1 MIRSRG
7 VWKKRSGPTSPRM
20 GFTLLELLLTA
31 ILAATLILTLW
42 SLFGTYLR
50 IFETGRTR
58 AEQAQLARAVVQRM
72 TDDLRSIAL
81 VPKASSTSL
90 LPVGANSSDGSS
102 QNTFGPTA
110 SSTNSSTGSAS
121 SNDSFSLGFDSAG
134 GGSAAGIE
142 NDSTRLPQ
150 FSFVGNDR
158 RLEIQIIQSVVE
170 PEDDGDGEL
179 ELNAERIRNPL
190 ASELKTVVYTFEPER
205 APNPTDRLPPPGL
218 VRRAYAWDM
227 TSLHSDEA
235 NNQSGQTSEDSQLSE
250 MTPDEIAEEEKESE
264 DMFWVRE
271 MIGLRL
277 RYFDGQDWLAEWNS
291 NESGSLP
298 RAVEIVFQLD
308 KLEDVLSRQRDEA
321 RLEGVIED
329 EEEDDDEL
337 IGEERDGMETLLPEG
352 SFRQVV
358 FLPFAAQQQSTLYGG
373 DQPAASENALQSL
386 GGSSP

>member
-1 MIRSRG
+1 MIHSRG
-7 VWKKRSGPTSPRM
+7 VWKVRSRPTSPRM

-50 IFETGRTR
+50 IFDTGRTR

-72 TDDLRSIAL
+72 ADDLRSIAL
-81 VPKASSTSL
+81 VPKSSSTSSP
-90 LPVGANSSDGSS
+90 LPTGIDSGPASSR
-102 QNTFGPTA
+102 NTFGPTA
-110 SSTNSSTGSAS
+110 DGVNNSTGSTS
-121 SNDSFSLGFDSAG
+121 SNDGFALGVDSVAG
-134 GGSAAGIE
+134 MESESI
-142 NDSTRLPQ
+142 RLPQ
-150 FSFVGNDR
+150 FSFIGNDR
-158 RLEIQIIQSVVE
+158 RLEIQIVQSV
-170 PEDDGDGEL
+170 PEDDDESDGEL
-179 ELNAERIRNPL
+179 ELNAAQQRKPL
-190 ASELKTVVYTFEPER
+190 SSELKTVVYTFEPER

-227 TSLHSDEA
+227 TLLHSDEA
-235 NNQSGQTSEDSQLSE
+235 NNQSGQTSEDAQLAE
-250 MTPDEIAEEEKESE
+250 LTPEEIAEEEKESE

-271 MIGLRL
+271 MIGFRL
-277 RYFDGQDWLAEWNS
+277 RYFDGQDWLTEWNS

-329 EEEDDDEL
+329 EEEGDDEL
-337 IGEERDGMETLLPEG
+337 IGEGRDDSEAQLPEG

-358 FLPFAAQQQSTLYGG
+358 FLPFASQQQSTFSSGG
-373 DQPAASENALQSL
+373 QPTASENALQSA
-386 GGSSP
+386 GGNSP